1 MKIGDFVKIVLSSN
15 QVEEGIIISV
25 DEIEKIEIAPQKFI
39 YRHWLVLAHKDFPNL
54 KLTVDKKEIIAFQ
67 ISEVELQKTQEI
79 LVVDDQTINQENDSI
94 LVDINDKNSRIK
106 RLVHLAIK
114 NGEKERNYFKKN
126 IKNNNAIHPNI
137 NLSPK
142 YTLPFFIKK

>member
-1 MKIGDFVKIVLSSN
+1 MKVGDFIKIVLSSN

-25 DEIEKIEIAPQKFI
+25 DDIEKIEIAPQKFI

-67 ISEVELQKTQEI
+67 ISEIELQKAKEVF
-79 LVVDDQTINQENDSI
+79 VVDDQTINQENDLVSI
-94 LVDINDKNSRIK
+94 DINDKNSRIK
-106 RLVHLAIK
+106 RLAHLAIK

-126 IKNNNAIHPNI
+126 IKNNNGIPPNI
-137 NLSPK
+137 SLSPK
-142 YTLPFFIKK
+142 YKLPFFIKK